1 MRSSPDV
8 DMNHHWKMVTV
19 FIGANDLCS
28 ASCLSP
34 VAWSPAAHARKLAR
48 ALDYL
53 HQHLPRTI
61 VNLIPVLGKSGGKR
75 HYASKLL
82 EIGEM
87 TSILRVYTLGNYVL
101 SDS

>member
-1 MRSSPDV
+1 MRASPDI
-8 DMNHHWKMVTV
+8 DIARDWKMITI

-53 HQHLPRTI
+53 QLHLPRTI
-61 VNLIPVLGKSGGKR
+61 VNLVPVLGKC
-75 HYASKLL
+75 Y
-82 EIGEM
+82 
-87 TSILRVYTLGNYVL
+87 
-101 SDS
+101 